1 MSDIKIASSLKDNEI
16 YRIKSYTILFVVI
29 LIVVG
34 CLLMVGKLGP
44 DFFAIILFLFIM
56 MIPIILIFKDKLIDI
71 LPDFVSDNL
80 FEVDNTNDTTKIEY
94 NLSKMMTQIGLY
106 VSIIILC
113 IGSGFFLYK
122 GHTIISDEKV
132 KSANINVRDL
142 KKPFTDEYMTKEYPK
157 ALYKILGSL
166 FFITVS
172 GIIILEIDNI

>member
-80 FEVDNTNDTTKIEY
+80 FEVDNTNDTAKIEY

-106 VSIIILC
+106 ASIIILC

>member
-16 YRIKSYTILFVVI
+16 YRIKSYTILFVIILLVI
-29 LIVVG
+29 G

-56 MIPIILIFKDKLIDI
+56 MIPLILIFKDKLITV
-71 LPDFVSDNL
+71 LPNFVSDNL
-80 FEVDNTNDTTKIEY
+80 FEVDHSESTNKIEY
-94 NLSKMMTQIGLY
+94 NLSKLMTQIGLY
-106 VSIIILC
+106 ISIIILC
-113 IGSGFFLYK
+113 IGSSFFLYK
-122 GHTIISDEKV
+122 GHIIISDEKV
-132 KSANINVRDL
+132 KSANLNVKDL
-142 KKPFTDEYMTKEYPK
+142 KKPFMDEYMTKEYPK